1 MSRIKSD
8 KVNKLLLLLILSL
21 GFIGSSH
28 ADALCNDGWISKSS
42 GSGTCSWHGG
52 VKKWLNKKNNKKETS
67 DKYIEEIYD
76 LDNNGSI
83 GKCKGTY
90 KQKKICRNRRSQI
103 QQEFDEM
110 TKDAQKYQNE
120 YGDSIKSCNS
130 SACVEKILDELLK
143 DL

>member
-1 MSRIKSD
+1 MK
-8 KVNKLLLLLILSL
+8 KLLLLFLLFLLSNN
-21 GFIGSSH
+21 SY
-28 ADALCNDGWISKSS
+28 ADAICNDGWISKST
-42 GSGTCSWHGG
+42 GSGACSWHGG

>member
-1 MSRIKSD
+1 MK
-8 KVNKLLLLLILSL
+8 KLLLLLILSL

-52 VKKWLNKKNNKKETS
+52 VKKWLNKKKSS
-67 DKYIEEIYD
+67 DKYEDIYSPD
-76 LDNNGSI
+76 RNDI
-83 GKCKGTY
+83 GKCMGSY
-90 KQKKICRNRRSQI
+90 KQKKACQDRRRQI

-110 TKDAQKYQNE
+110 TKDAQEYKFE

>member
-1 MSRIKSD
+1 MKKII
-8 KVNKLLLLLILSL
+8 LLLNLSL
-21 GFIGSSH
+21 GFIGSSLE
-28 ADALCNDGWISKSS
+28 DALCNDGWISKSS

-52 VKKWLNKKNNKKETS
+52 VKKWQNKKKSS
-67 DKYIEEIYD
+67 DKYEDIYSPD
-76 LDNNGSI
+76 RNDI
-83 GKCKGTY
+83 GKCMGSY
-90 KQKKICRNRRSQI
+90 KQKKACQDRRRQI

-110 TKDAQKYQNE
+110 TKDAQEYKFE